1 MFEHQPTLHLYID
14 IFESCDVNINI
25 SISQGLTK
33 VLTWESNFPQMV
45 ILNACDIIEE
55 LYSIKFYQKNVAIA
69 LVLTLVFGGVFFV
82 GFKFGESHQASSDTL
97 QNLSNK
103 TVGEPASV
111 DFSVFWKAW
120 NLINEKYVPTH
131 SSTTPTDQQKVY
143 GAIQGLA
150 SSLDDPY
157 TVFFPPVQNE
167 IFQSSVRGNFEGV
180 GMEVGVQD
188 GILTVIA
195 PLKDTPAYRAGVKAG
210 DKILSINGTSTASL
224 NADDA
229 IGLIR
234 GKRGTEVK
242 LQVVHL
248 GSKDPVTLTMLR
260 DVINI
265 PTINTELLPS
275 GVFEISLY
283 SFSAQSPDLF
293 RNALRE
299 FVKSGSNKLLLDLR
313 GNPGGYLEAAIDMA
327 SWFLPAG
334 DVIVSEDYGKK
345 QEPTLFRSKG
355 YDIFNKNL
363 KFVILVDGGSAS
375 ASEILAGALQQH
387 NIAKLVGTK
396 TFGKGSVQE
405 LVDITPKTSLKITIA
420 RWLTPNGS
428 SISEVGVVPDVE
440 VPFTKEDQVAG
451 KDPQKE
457 KAIEILLAQ

>member
-1 MFEHQPTLHLYID
+1 M
-14 IFESCDVNINI
+14 
-25 SISQGLTK
+25 
-33 VLTWESNFPQMV
+33 
-45 ILNACDIIEE
+45 
-55 LYSIKFYQKNVAIA
+55 KFYQKNTTLALILA
-69 LVLTLVFGGVFFV
+69 LVLGGVFF
-82 GFKFGESHQASSDTL
+82 GGYKMGISHQIRSDTT
-97 QNLSNK
+97 QGLSNK
-103 TVGEPASV
+103 SAGEPASV
-111 DFSVFWKAW
+111 DFGVFWKAW
-120 NLINEKYVPTH
+120 NVINEKYVPTH
-131 SSTTPTDQQKVY
+131 SSTTPTDQEKVY

-150 SSLDDPY
+150 ASLDDPY

-188 GILTVIA
+188 NILTVIA

-229 IGLIR
+229 IALIR
-234 GKRGTEVK
+234 GKRGTEVILK
-242 LQVVHL
+242 VLHV
-248 GSKDPVTLTMLR
+248 GAKDPVELKMLR

-265 PTINTELLPS
+265 PTISAELLLN
-275 GVFEISLY
+275 GVFEIDLY

-299 FVKSGSNKLLLDLR
+299 FVQSGSNKLLLDLR
-313 GNPGGYLEAAIDMA
+313 GNPGGYLEAAIDIA

-334 DVIVSEDYGKK
+334 EVIVSEDYGPK
-345 QEPTLFRSKG
+345 QDSTIFRSKG

-387 NIAKLVGTK
+387 GVAKIVGTK

-405 LVDITPKTSLKITIA
+405 LVDITPTTSLKVTIA
-420 RWLTPNGS
+420 KWLTPDGT
-428 SISEVGVVPDVE
+428 SISLTGVVPDLVVE
-440 VPFTKEDQVAG
+440 LKKEDQVAG
-451 KDPQKE
+451 RDPQKD
-457 KAIEILLAQ
+457 KAIELLLSQ